1 MGMGSNRSR
10 DTSWE
15 AVTVMWEM
23 MVLGGGRGR
32 GVKGTGS
39 RNMGTKSQDPSYFHL
54 LLLPREMLCTL
65 EITFSPRMTL
75 GPSLMTVSFFITT

>member
-1 MGMGSNRSR
+1 MTTWGMGSHGSR

-32 GVKGTGS
+32 GVKWTGS
-39 RNMGTKSQDPSYFHL
+39 RTMGTQSQDPPYFHL
-54 LLLPREMLCTL
+54 LLFPREVLCAQKV
-65 EITFSPRMTL
+65 TF
-75 GPSLMTVSFFITT
+75 